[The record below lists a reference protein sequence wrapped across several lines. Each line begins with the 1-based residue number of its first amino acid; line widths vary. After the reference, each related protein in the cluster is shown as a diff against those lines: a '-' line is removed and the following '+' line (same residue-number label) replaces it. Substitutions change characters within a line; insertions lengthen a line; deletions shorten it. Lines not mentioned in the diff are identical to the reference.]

1 MPRPAPFPRPPR
13 GRGRTRAT
21 GSLSHSW
28 LCSGVFF
35 GARAFLREDF
45 MFVTA
50 IDDINALI
58 EIVNE
63 RQSGKGLAEQVA
75 AADAGAYQGL
85 LDLAELVDQ
94 LAERVARLEYR
105 EGDTRSADFASQLT
119 DLSETVDKLKRGLRR
134 AGK

>member
-1 MPRPAPFPRPPR
+1 MPPCLRSVSRQRLECPDEPPFPFRDR
-13 GRGRTRAT
+13 DR
-21 GSLSHSW
+21 SL
-28 LCSGVFF
+28 F
-35 GARAFLREDF
+35 GAVAVLREDF
-45 MFVTA
+45 TVVTA
-50 IDDINALI
+50 RDDIDALI

-105 EGDTRSADFASQLT
+105 QGDTRSADFASQLT
-119 DLSETVDKLKRGLRR
+119 DLSETVGKLKKGLRR
-134 AGK
+134 AAK

>member
-1 MPRPAPFPRPPR
+1 MPRTTRAPSER
-13 GRGRTRAT
+13 GRVAALQAAPIP
-21 GSLSHSW
+21 GSEPMS
-28 LCSGVFF
+28 SG
-35 GARAFLREDF
+35 ACAFLREDF
-45 MFVTA
+45 MSVTA
-50 IDDINALI
+50 KDDINALI

-119 DLSETVDKLKRGLRR
+119 DLSETVEKLKRGLRR
-134 AGK
+134 AAK